1 MSSEIKLPGKL
12 VRDNI
17 PEIIKNNGATPIFI
31 AASSRDQYDYIK
43 TKLQEEVN
51 EYLESEDTEELADI
65 IEVCFAAAAI
75 KGIDM
80 LSLLIIAYKKRL
92 EKGAFNQNI
101 IWLGNKND

>member
-1 MSSEIKLPGKL
+1 MSNEIKLPGKL

-17 PEIIKNNGATPIFI
+17 PEIIKKNGATAICI
-31 AASSRDQYDYIK
+31 AANSRDRHAYIK
-43 TKLQEEVN
+43 AKLQEEVN
-51 EYLESEDTEELADI
+51 EYLESEDIEELADI

-80 LSLLIIAYKKRL
+80 LNLLIIAYKKRL